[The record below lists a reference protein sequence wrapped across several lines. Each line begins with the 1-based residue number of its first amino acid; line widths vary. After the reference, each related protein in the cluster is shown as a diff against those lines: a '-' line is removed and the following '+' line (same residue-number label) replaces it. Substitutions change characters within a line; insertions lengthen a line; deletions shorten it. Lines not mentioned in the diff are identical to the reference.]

1 MLHSRIYSFV
11 TKFNL
16 LSEKQ
21 FGFRT
26 NFSTNLAA
34 CSVYDVFV
42 NEIDQNLYNCGIFL
56 DLSKAFDT
64 VNHNILVN
72 SPVAR
77 NFFQGGPVGAHI
89 FITYMTSNIA
99 TM

>member
-1 MLHSRIYSFV
+1 MLHSPIYSFI

-34 CSVYDVFV
+34 CSVYD
-42 NEIDQNLYNCGIFL
+42 EIDPNLYNCGIFL
-56 DLSKAFDT
+56 DLSIAFDS
-64 VNHNILVN
+64 VNHNILMNKLENYFGFEVELLN
-72 SPVAR
+72 
-77 NFFQGGPVGAHI
+77 
-89 FITYMTSNIA
+89 
-99 TM
+99 